1 MMKSDI
7 SRPDPY
13 VLLMK
18 SDISRPDP
26 YVLPYVLLVLRAR
39 PAAEPGRRFERN
51 L

>member
-1 MMKSDI
+1 MKSDI
-7 SRPDPY
+7 SRPDPYVLPY

-18 SDISRPDP
+18 SDISRPD
-26 YVLPYVLLVLRAR
+26 PYVLLVLRAR